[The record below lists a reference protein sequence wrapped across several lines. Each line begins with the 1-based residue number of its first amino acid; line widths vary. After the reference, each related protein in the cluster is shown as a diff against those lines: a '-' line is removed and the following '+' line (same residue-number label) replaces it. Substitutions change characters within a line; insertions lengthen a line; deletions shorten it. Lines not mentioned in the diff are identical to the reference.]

1 MLNPKTYFEQVPL
14 ETVRKM
20 MEEQSRQETAAV
32 QAQAAQK
39 RILEED
45 LSRTPE
51 QHRVSFHAI
60 SHLGGME

>member
-1 MLNPKTYFEQVPL
+1 MLNSKTHFEQVPV

-20 MEEQSRQETAAV
+20 MEEQSRQETAIV

-39 RILEED
+39 TILEED

-51 QHRVSFHAI
+51 QPSVSFHAI
-60 SHLGGME
+60 SHAEL